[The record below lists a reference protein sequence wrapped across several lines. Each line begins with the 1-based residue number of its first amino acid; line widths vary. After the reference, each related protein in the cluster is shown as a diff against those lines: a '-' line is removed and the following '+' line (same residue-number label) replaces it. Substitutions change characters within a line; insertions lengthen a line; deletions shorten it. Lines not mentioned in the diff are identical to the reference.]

1 MQQQLE
7 TEIKQVPFNPKNILI
22 TSEDI
27 NLFLSKYD
35 INAKHINID
44 LYRCAM
50 VHKSY
55 CTRKN
60 ENFVEGNT
68 DCPLDCVPLQEE
80 SNERLEYLGDAILN
94 KVVASYLF
102 ERYPD
107 QNEGF
112 LTRTRTKI
120 VNGKMLAHLCKCIGL
135 EKFILLS
142 KQIEENDGRNTILNI
157 QEDTLESFIAAIY
170 LDLGDKIV
178 SEWIINMLEYHID
191 FADLI
196 NKNSNY
202 KDMLLKYFQQ
212 NYGYL
217 PKFYEIDM
225 SIHNNHKIFKIHLKD
240 NKDNVITTGT
250 GNNRKEAENDA
261 SKKALKLL
269 CSEFQNL

>member
-1 MQQQLE
+1 MQNE
-7 TEIKQVPFNPKNILI
+7 NEIKQVPFNSKNILI
-22 TSEDI
+22 NPEDV

-35 INAKHINID
+35 VNIKHINID

-60 ENFVEGNT
+60 ENFIEGNT
-68 DCPLDCVPLQEE
+68 DCPSDCVPLQEE

-94 KVVASYLF
+94 KVVAAYLF

-120 VNGKMLAHLCKCIGL
+120 VNGKMLAYLCKCIGL
-135 EKFILLS
+135 EKYILLS
-142 KQIEENDGRNTILNI
+142 KQIEDNDGRNTILNI

-170 LDLGDKIV
+170 LDLGDEVV
-178 SEWIINMLEYHID
+178 SEWIVNMLEYHID

-196 NKNSNY
+196 NKNTNY

-225 SIHNNHKIFKIHLKD
+225 SIYNNHKIFKIHLKD
-240 NKDNVITTGT
+240 HKDNVISTGT

>member
-35 INAKHINID
+35 INVKHINID

>member
-1 MQQQLE
+1 MQSE
-7 TEIKQVPFNPKNILI
+7 TELKQVPFNPKNILI
-22 TSEDI
+22 NPSDV
-27 NLFLSKYD
+27 NLFLTKYD
-35 INAKHINID
+35 IDTKHKNID
-44 LYRCAM
+44 YYRCAM

-60 ENFVEGNT
+60 ENFMEGNIE
-68 DCPLDCVPLQEE
+68 CPPDCVPLQEE

-135 EKFILLS
+135 EKYILLS
-142 KQIEENDGRNTILNI
+142 KQIEDNDGRNTILNI

-170 LDLGDKIV
+170 LDLGDQIV
-178 SEWIINMLEYHID
+178 SDWIINMLEYHLD

-196 NKNSNY
+196 NKNTNY

-217 PKFYEIDM
+217 PRFYETDM
-225 SIHNNHKIFKIHLKD
+225 SIYNNHKVFKIHLKD
-240 NKDNVITTGT
+240 QKDNVITSGT
-250 GNNRKEAENDA
+250 GSNRKEAENDA

-269 CSEFQNL
+269 CSEFKNI